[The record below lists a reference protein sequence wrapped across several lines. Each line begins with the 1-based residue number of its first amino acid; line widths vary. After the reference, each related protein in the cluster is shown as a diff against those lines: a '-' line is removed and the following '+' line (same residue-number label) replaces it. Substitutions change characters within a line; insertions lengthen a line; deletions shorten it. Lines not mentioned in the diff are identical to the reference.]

1 MIGAKAILPGKFD
14 PDAFSREIIKE
25 ADKLNKEF
33 MKDFQRTV
41 DTWDHKPVF
50 KENVLVSQDLI
61 VGHVRT
67 AKIFGRS
74 PELIYYFISEGTKVR
89 FAKMTQDFEPKTRVR
104 VLDSFPGAGGLDS
117 VDVRFPMPGIQGRK
131 FNEAIAD
138 KHRARMRFRMRV
150 AIVRG
155 VKASGHAFT

>member
-1 MIGAKAILPGKFD
+1 MIRAVAILPGKFD
-14 PDAFSREIIKE
+14 PDAFSREIIAE

-41 DTWDHKPVF
+41 DTWNHKPVF
-50 KENVLVSQDLI
+50 RESVLVQQDLI

-67 AKIFGRS
+67 AKIFGKS
-74 PELIYYFISEGTKVR
+74 PELIYYFISEGTRVR